1 MCNKMILP
9 AGMDVA
15 PAWDMLHFFRAG
27 PDLVRWDLTEI
38 ERDGTCRLIVHHAGG
53 TIVEHCRTA
62 AMAVRRVQELE
73 ELLIRA
79 RGFGPDGAAVGFA
92 S

>member
-1 MCNKMILP
+1 MILP
-9 AGMDVA
+9 AGMELA
-15 PAWDMLHFFRAG
+15 PCVGMLHFFRAG
-27 PDLVRWDLTEI
+27 PDLVRWDLAEI

-73 ELLIRA
+73 ELLVRA
-79 RGFGPDGAAVGFA
+79 RGFSADGAVIGFA

>member
-1 MCNKMILP
+1 MEL
-9 AGMDVA
+9 A
-15 PAWDMLHFFRAG
+15 PCVGMLHSSE
-27 PDLVRWDLTEI
+27 PDLTWCVGISPEI

-73 ELLIRA
+73 ELLVRA
-79 RGFGPDGAAVGFA
+79 RGFTADGAVIGFA

>member
-1 MCNKMILP
+1 MILS
-9 AGMDVA
+9 AGMELA
-15 PAWDMLHFFRAG
+15 PGLVMLHFFRAG

-79 RGFGPDGAAVGFA
+79 RGFNPDGAAIGFA